1 MLYVGYPIT
10 YETAC
15 YIFHR
20 PFSNNIESYINE
32 HGLNLVR
39 VDKGLFVLGLQVT
52 EVSDLWNNFIS
63 VDNSLIKIIEAKTK
77 VVELIKKAEGDL
89 SDFSIQHME
98 GDKERVYNPQPYLIS
113 F

>member
-1 MLYVGYPIT
+1 
-10 YETAC
+10 
-15 YIFHR
+15 
-20 PFSNNIESYINE
+20 
-32 HGLNLVR
+32 
-39 VDKGLFVLGLQVT
+39 
-52 EVSDLWNNFIS
+52 
-63 VDNSLIKIIEAKTK
+63 LIKIIEAKTK

>member
-1 MLYVGYPIT
+1 MLCVGYPIT

-15 YIFHR
+15 IIFNR
-20 PFSNNIESYINE
+20 PFSNNIESHINE
-32 HGLNLVR
+32 HGLNLFT
-39 VDKGLFVLGLQVT
+39 VDKGLFILGLQVT

-63 VDNSLIKIIEAKTK
+63 VDDSLIKIIEAKTK
-77 VVELIKKAEGDL
+77 VVDLIKNAEGDL